1 MSRRVEF
8 VSYNGEF
15 PNLCSGLLVVKI
27 DGKEVKFGGTACTD
41 EYKYNYKKFWRSG
54 GSVKSDDN
62 WNMWTEQGEW
72 ELGRIE
78 DEFKDVAE
86 ELIRVFN
93 ENVEHGCCGGCI

>member
-27 DGKEVKFGGTACTD
+27 DGKEVKFGGCNH
-41 EYKYNYKKFWRSG
+41 KRFWRSG